1 MAVVDFALR
10 AGWCA
15 GGIAAAATAVE
26 GEGRS
31 RGKRGRASFQQF
43 VQLHPRLIVNLDRNF
58 LLGCDQRHCGRLKT
72 MPGASRPDGVPPG
85 RDHSLVRTFAA
96 PLGLPRGEAPSH
108 HNSRC
113 NCSQVLHA
121 TFLSASRTPSV
132 SVPSVRGGMLV
143 RVRLTPTTTRTLHR
157 AYDLP
162 YGCRQAVITPRVS
175 FFPAS

>member
-1 MAVVDFALR
+1 M
-10 AGWCA
+10 
-15 GGIAAAATAVE
+15 
-26 GEGRS
+26 
-31 RGKRGRASFQQF
+31 
-43 VQLHPRLIVNLDRNF
+43 IVKLDLNY

-72 MPGASRPDGVPPG
+72 MPGASRPDAVPPG
-85 RDHSLVRTFAA
+85 RDHPLVRTFAA
-96 PLGLPRGEAPSH
+96 HLGLPRGEAPSH

-175 FFPAS
+175 FFPASSRRCRLEIIRAGRRPEPAARCQRSPLDWSADSSQSSFR